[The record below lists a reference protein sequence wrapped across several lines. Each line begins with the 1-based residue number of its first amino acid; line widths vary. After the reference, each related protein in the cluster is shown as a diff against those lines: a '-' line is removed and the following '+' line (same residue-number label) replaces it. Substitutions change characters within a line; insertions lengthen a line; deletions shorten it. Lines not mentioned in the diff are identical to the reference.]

1 MEVDNGVEPSTAM
14 STDGKSKTKFCL
26 KLSIWVVNHKVP
38 NRTNCSKTYC
48 YPRFTLLFDF
58 YRRPEWGEL
67 WRQVPRR
74 LNGAL
79 CRQPVDNRRVRFP
92 RSSCDRWDW
101 NSQVCLRVWG
111 QGSCPDRQVRV
122 LQLEEDAH
130 CCLQMQ
136 ARQILRRAVPQERRS
151 FPLTNL
157 LSLSR
162 RRTLESKLTAPCLQR

>member
-1 MEVDNGVEPSTAM
+1 MEVDNGVEPNTAM
-14 STDGKSKTKFCL
+14 STDGKSKTEIFL
-26 KLSIWVVNHKVP
+26 KLGIWVVNYKVP
-38 NRTNCSKTYC
+38 NRTNCLSTDY
-48 YPRFTLLFDF
+48 YTRLPLLFDF
-58 YRRPEWGEL
+58 YRRPKWGEL

-111 QGSCPDRQVRV
+111 QGSRPDWQVRV
-122 LQLEEDAH
+122 LQPEEDAH

-136 ARQILRRAVPQERRS
+136 ARQILRRTVPQKRRS

-162 RRTLESKLTAPCLQR
+162 WRTLESKLTTPFLQR